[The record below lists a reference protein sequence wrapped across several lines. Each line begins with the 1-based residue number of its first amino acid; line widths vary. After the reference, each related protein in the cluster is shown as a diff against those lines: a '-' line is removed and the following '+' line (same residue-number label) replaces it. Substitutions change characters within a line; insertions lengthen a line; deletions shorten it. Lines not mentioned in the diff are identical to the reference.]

1 MKETVNYKEDVAEL
15 AISVTNELARCA
27 CSHCVD
33 IYIRGEEE
41 HFSSKANQIE
51 IKCSSNNSKEEY
63 EQIDD
68 SRVKLTTERYCQRS
82 SVINKP
88 D

>member
-1 MKETVNYKEDVAEL
+1 MKGTVNYREDVAEL

-51 IKCSSNNSKEEY
+51 IKCSSNNSEHEY

-68 SRVKLTTERYCQRS
+68 DS
-82 SVINKP
+82 SVRIDHGKILSTV
-88 D
+88 

>member
-1 MKETVNYKEDVAEL
+1 MKGTVNYREDVAEL

-41 HFSSKANQIE
+41 HFSSKANQIGL
-51 IKCSSNNSKEEY
+51 KCSSNNSKDEY

-68 SRVKLTTERYCQRS
+68 DS
-82 SVINKP
+82 SVRIDHGKILSTV
-88 D
+88 

>member
-1 MKETVNYKEDVAEL
+1 MRGTVNYKEDVAEL

-68 SRVKLTTERYCQRS
+68 DSRVKIDHGKILSTVQCD
-82 SVINKP
+82 K
-88 D
+88 

>member
-1 MKETVNYKEDVAEL
+1 MKDTFDYKEDVAEL

-41 HFSSKANQIE
+41 HF
-51 IKCSSNNSKEEY
+51 
-63 EQIDD
+63 
-68 SRVKLTTERYCQRS
+68 CQRLRLTKLRLKVP
-82 SVINKP
+82 VIILKM
-88 D
+88 DMSK

>member
-1 MKETVNYKEDVAEL
+1 MKGTVNYREDVAEL
-15 AISVTNELARCA
+15 AISMTNELARCA

-51 IKCSSNNSKEEY
+51 IKCSSNNSKHEY

-68 SRVKLTTERYCQRS
+68 DS
-82 SVINKP
+82 SVRIDHGKILSTV
-88 D
+88 

>member
-1 MKETVNYKEDVAEL
+1 MKGTVNYREDVAEL
-15 AISVTNELARCA
+15 AISVTNELAKCA

-51 IKCSSNNSKEEY
+51 IKCSSNNSKHEY

-68 SRVKLTTERYCQRS
+68 DS
-82 SVINKP
+82 SVRIDHGKILSTF
-88 D
+88 

>member
-1 MKETVNYKEDVAEL
+1 MKGTVNYREDVAEL

-51 IKCSSNNSKEEY
+51 IKCSSNNSEHEY
-63 EQIDD
+63 EQINDD
-68 SRVKLTTERYCQRS
+68 S
-82 SVINKP
+82 SVRIDHGKILSTF
-88 D
+88 

>member
-51 IKCSSNNSKEEY
+51 TKCSTNNSKDEY

-68 SRVKLTTERYCQRS
+68 DSRVKIDHGKILST
-82 SVINKP
+82 V
-88 D
+88 

>member
-1 MKETVNYKEDVAEL
+1 MKDTFDYKEDVAEL

-41 HFSSKANQIE
+41 HFSSRANQIG
-51 IKCSSNNSKEEY
+51 IKSSGNNSKDEY

-68 SRVKLTTERYCQRS
+68 DSRVKIDHGKILST
-82 SVINKP
+82 V
-88 D
+88 

>member
-1 MKETVNYKEDVAEL
+1 MKGTVNYKEDVAEL

-68 SRVKLTTERYCQRS
+68 DSRVKIDHGKILSTVQYD
-82 SVINKP
+82 K
-88 D
+88 

>member
-1 MKETVNYKEDVAEL
+1 MRGTVNYKEDVAEL

-51 IKCSSNNSKEEY
+51 IKCSSNNSKEY

-68 SRVKLTTERYCQRS
+68 DSRVKIDHGKILSTVQCD
-82 SVINKP
+82 K
-88 D
+88 